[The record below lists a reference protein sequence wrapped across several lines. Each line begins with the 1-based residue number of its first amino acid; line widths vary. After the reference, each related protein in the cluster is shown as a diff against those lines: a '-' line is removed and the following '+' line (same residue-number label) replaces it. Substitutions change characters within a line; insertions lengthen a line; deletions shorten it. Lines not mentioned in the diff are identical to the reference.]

1 MHHLFCY
8 HISASS
14 CGNKENS
21 DPDLDFVPSWT
32 SKCQVKQS
40 KKKQHLKAH
49 DRNKEEHIYLNVK
62 HSPSSK
68 KQMMRR
74 QRTEENITNKDF
86 PGLCTSCH
94 ITAVILGI
102 LILVSLGTALG
113 FIIKGYPCPSCP
125 EQWVAYRGSCYS
137 FSKQKKDW
145 NSSRQSCGAQ
155 GAHLLVIS
163 DTSEMDFFQ
172 MMHTESYWIGL
183 QNSTGYDWV
192 WEDGSKLNGKNV
204 LFNSPVQN
212 CGVLLDGAI
221 RASSCEIL
229 APWICEKSLQ

>member
-68 KQMMRR
+68 KQMTRR
-74 QRTEENITNKDF
+74 QRTEENITN
-86 PGLCTSCH
+86 
-94 ITAVILGI
+94 
-102 LILVSLGTALG
+102 
-113 FIIKGYPCPSCP
+113 KGYPCPSCP

>member
-1 MHHLFCY
+1 MHHLLCY

-14 CGNKENS
+14 CGNKK
-21 DPDLDFVPSWT
+21 L
-32 SKCQVKQS
+32 
-40 KKKQHLKAH
+40 
-49 DRNKEEHIYLNVK
+49 
-62 HSPSSK
+62 
-68 KQMMRR
+68 MMRR
-74 QRTEENITNKDF
+74 QRTEENITNK
-86 PGLCTSCH
+86 
-94 ITAVILGI
+94 
-102 LILVSLGTALG
+102 
-113 FIIKGYPCPSCP
+113 GYPCPRCP
-125 EQWVAYRGSCYS
+125 EQWVTYRGSCYC

-145 NSSRQSCGAQ
+145 HSSRQSCGAQ

-212 CGVLLDGAI
+212 CAVLLDGAI

>member
-1 MHHLFCY
+1 MLF
-8 HISASS
+8 
-14 CGNKENS
+14 KELPRGSGQLMTLSLPVSEQLQGWHYYNPGES
-21 DPDLDFVPSWT
+21 FSREGM
-32 SKCQVKQS
+32 
-40 KKKQHLKAH
+40 
-49 DRNKEEHIYLNVK
+49 RNV
-62 HSPSSK
+62 
-68 KQMMRR
+68 RR
-74 QRTEENITNKDF
+74 ELYDCF
-86 PGLCTSCH
+86 
-94 ITAVILGI
+94 A
-102 LILVSLGTALG
+102 
-113 FIIKGYPCPSCP
+113 GYPCPRCP

-145 NSSRQSCGAQ
+145 HASRQSCGAQ

-163 DTSEMDFFQ
+163 GTSEMVG
-172 MMHTESYWIGL
+172 MMHTEPYWIGL

-212 CGVLLDGAI
+212 CAVLLDGAI